1 MKKLIF
7 SLLFFFQLSHSQS
20 NTNIAYLD
28 VQFIIDNSEIGLF
41 YKKKLKTLQE
51 SNNKNLKKKQKII
64 KDKEA
69 DVKNQKNI
77 LKDEEL
83 KKKINELNE
92 LVQKYQIDINKL
104 NKTFLDQKKQYS
116 ETILKFLNPL
126 LTSYVD
132 ANNITIVIEKKN
144 ILVGAK
150 SLDITA
156 NMLDI
161 LNKEIKEKKII
172 NEN

>member
-7 SLLFFFQLSHSQS
+7 FLLFFFQLSHSQS

-83 KKKINELNE
+83 KKKN
-92 LVQKYQIDINKL
+92 
-104 NKTFLDQKKQYS
+104 
-116 ETILKFLNPL
+116 
-126 LTSYVD
+126 
-132 ANNITIVIEKKN
+132 
-144 ILVGAK
+144 
-150 SLDITA
+150 
-156 NMLDI
+156 
-161 LNKEIKEKKII
+161 
-172 NEN
+172 

>member
-1 MKKLIF
+1 M
-7 SLLFFFQLSHSQS
+7 
-20 NTNIAYLD
+20 D

-51 SNNKNLKKKQKII
+51 LNNKNLKKKQKII

>member
-1 MKKLIF
+1 M
-7 SLLFFFQLSHSQS
+7 
-20 NTNIAYLD
+20 
-28 VQFIIDNSEIGLF
+28 
-41 YKKKLKTLQE
+41 
-51 SNNKNLKKKQKII
+51 
-64 KDKEA
+64 
-69 DVKNQKNI
+69 
-77 LKDEEL
+77 
-83 KKKINELNE
+83 NE

-116 ETILKFLNPL
+116 ETILKILNPL

-150 SLDITA
+150 SLDITT

>member
-1 MKKLIF
+1 MKYFII
-7 SLLFFFQLSHSQS
+7 LFFFLIQS
-20 NTNIAYLD
+20 KLAFSNSNIVYLD

-51 SNNKNLKKKQKII
+51 LNNKNLKKKQKII
-64 KDKEA
+64 KDKET

-83 KKKINELNE
+83 KKKISELNE

-116 ETILKFLNPL
+116 ETILKILNPL

>member
-1 MKKLIF
+1 M
-7 SLLFFFQLSHSQS
+7 
-20 NTNIAYLD
+20 
-28 VQFIIDNSEIGLF
+28 
-41 YKKKLKTLQE
+41 
-51 SNNKNLKKKQKII
+51 
-64 KDKEA
+64 
-69 DVKNQKNI
+69 
-77 LKDEEL
+77 
-83 KKKINELNE
+83 NE

-116 ETILKFLNPL
+116 ETILKILNPL

>member
-1 MKKLIF
+1 MKKIIF
-7 SLLFFFQLSHSQS
+7 FFLFFFQLSYSYS

-51 SNNKNLKKKQKII
+51 TNNKDLKKKQSII
-64 KDKEA
+64 KDKET
-69 DVKNQKNI
+69 DIKNQKNI

-83 KKKINELNE
+83 KKKISELNE
-92 LVQKYQIDINKL
+92 LIQKYQLDLKKL

-116 ETILKFLNPL
+116 ESILKILNPL

-144 ILVGAK
+144 ILVGAR
-150 SLDITA
+150 SLDITV

-161 LNKEIKEKKII
+161 LNKEINEKKLI

>member
-1 MKKLIF
+1 
-7 SLLFFFQLSHSQS
+7 
-20 NTNIAYLD
+20 LD

-83 KKKINELNE
+83 KKKISELNE

-104 NKTFLDQKKQYS
+104 NKTFLDQKNQYS
-116 ETILKFLNPL
+116 ETILKILNPL

-161 LNKEIKEKKII
+161 LNKEVKEKKII